1 MQEFS
6 FFDFSI
12 LGFGGLF
19 CIVWAAGLS
28 LQLPNPIKWIAVSF
42 VGTSGIRLIWEAYT
56 LSNAVFSFPEIYSL
70 PIPFLYF
77 VGPSILLYYETLSG
91 NNVWNLKYKHLIPIG
106 ISFLPLLYWFSLSSE
121 QRILLII
128 SILNGNWEFPNSIF
142 ILWVLG
148 PKISILV
155 YAIFIGS
162 RKSGEGALAISLLPE
177 KVKVFSIT
185 LLIYILLMIL
195 TDIIGYMSGKRYLYQ
210 ISAWSHS
217 FAVIYVYLYSKLNPY
232 SMLEISGAIKTARYS
247 QSKINRI
254 NHQIALDKL
263 KHLMSN
269 EAYYADED
277 LRLSSLAEAMKMSPH
292 QLSELIN
299 AHFQMSFIHFVNS
312 YRIIMACKMLE
323 EEERTI
329 LSIAY
334 AVGFNSKSAFNRVFR
349 EFMSDSPSTYR
360 KNPSFFE
367 QVKKHLIKKIQPE
380 GADTYIRK
388 SQVID

>member
-6 FFDFSI
+6 FFNFSI

-28 LQLPNPIKWIAVSF
+28 LQLPNQIKWVAVSF
-42 VGTSGIRLIWEAYT
+42 IGISGIRLIWEAYT
-56 LSNAVFSFPEIYSL
+56 LSNAVFYFPEIYPL
-70 PIPFLYF
+70 TIPLLYF

-91 NNVWNLKYKHLIPIG
+91 NIQWNLKYKHLVPIA
-106 ISFLPLLYWFSLSSE
+106 ISFLPLLYWFYISSD
-121 QRILLII
+121 QRFHLIL
-128 SILNGNWEFPNSIF
+128 SILNGHWESPNSIF

-148 PKISILV
+148 PKISILA
-155 YAIFIGS
+155 YAIFIGT

-177 KVKVFSIT
+177 KVRVFSIT

-195 TDIIGYMSGKRYLYQ
+195 TDIVGYATGRRELYQ
-210 ISAWSHS
+210 ISAWSHTC
-217 FAVIYVYLYSKLNPY
+217 AVIFVYLYSKLNPY
-232 SMLEISGAIKTARYS
+232 SMLEISGAIKNARYT
-247 QSKINRI
+247 QSKLNRI
-254 NHQIALDKL
+254 NQQIALNKL
-263 KHLMSN
+263 KYLMSH

-349 EFMSDSPSTYR
+349 EFMANSPSEYR

-367 QVKKHLIKKIQPE
+367 QVKKQLSDKIQPE
-380 GADTYIRK
+380 SADIYTSK